1 MIAFSFFFWQ
11 FLAAELARKMSTQIP
26 HQLSFFFSPPPPPFF
41 HTFFPFTSFLQ
52 TQTWDIVFYP
62 LCSRPEVFAVYLLL
76 MGVLVW
82 VPPGVPP
89 QARSDCG
96 VMQGSLR
103 RLFRSQAAVTH
114 SRSSSAEWAD
124 APSNAAL
131 ADHSAANG
139 TGSLGP
145 TVPVT
150 ATHKG
155 AQEDANQD
163 ECRFFFFSP
172 LILH

>member
-1 MIAFSFFFWQ
+1 
-11 FLAAELARKMSTQIP
+11 
-26 HQLSFFFSPPPPPFF
+26 
-41 HTFFPFTSFLQ
+41 
-52 TQTWDIVFYP
+52 
-62 LCSRPEVFAVYLLL
+62 
-76 MGVLVW
+76 MGALVW

-89 QARSDCG
+89 QPRSDCG
-96 VMQGSLR
+96 VMQGSLG

-114 SRSSSAEWAD
+114 SQSSRAEWAD
-124 APSNAAL
+124 APSNAGL

-139 TGSLGP
+139 TSSPGP

-163 ECRFFFFSP
+163 EWRFFFSSAHSALIRAFHLLWPCASP
-172 LILH
+172 STGRLH